1 MSMTKMTVII
11 GYVLIVGI
19 MALGLVTIYNN
30 LVDYSNKKTYSHDIS
45 ELLIV
50 SNTLSLLF
58 EIESEQNLLTP
69 YSARRYFQKYD
80 SIVPVINDN
89 LAELKIV
96 ATDTTRVLKL
106 DSIEMLVGKK
116 KENLKVM
123 AALLDSVRQA
133 PRIMQKTEISQV
145 PRKLNQD
152 IFEYLK
158 SKDLGVSRENKSDTS
173 VVMGERKGFF
183 SRIRDAITGQVDS
196 TIVIE
201 SKSRV
206 TDREFELMVD
216 TIINKVIYSEQL
228 DLQSQSRFYQA
239 LLVRQEIVTNINH
252 MITARIND
260 LLKEIEQEEM
270 MKSFQ
275 LLADREEA
283 LASSQDTMHLS
294 TLLAIAIA
302 ILFGLLFLVSIN
314 RSQRYRRQLEVSNT
328 RVTDLLAS
336 RERMMLT
343 ISHDIKAPMSSILGY
358 LELYKEL
365 LEKGDGKA
373 DGIGSENPAIIEY
386 VVNMQHSGQHVMQLV
401 SSLLDYHKLEAG
413 VWQMQPSNIN
423 LYKLVEDTTLS
434 FKPIAIQKKLAY
446 RVDNKLPAETI
457 YYVDAYMIRQVM
469 GNLISNAIKYTSEG
483 EVAIEVSEVVK
494 EKGKERRK
502 ERRKER
508 VKERVKEKGKC
519 YHFLFKVSDT
529 GLGIDKEEQSL
540 IFQDF
545 KQLDHDGKSVE
556 RVEGSGLG
564 LVITKGFVEQMNGSI
579 SVESE
584 KGAGSL
590 FIVDLP
596 MEPAREESAT
606 ASDTESRE
614 LEALKALEGINVL
627 VVDDDPVQLNMV
639 AKMLNKANVRVVT
652 ENRPERVT
660 SILGDQRF
668 DLLFLDLQMPGMN
681 GFMLVKEIRRLEGN
695 SHRDVPV
702 IALSARNDVSPKSL
716 LDAGFTGYLTKPF
729 TFAQICDTMLK
740 NVDRQDVSETD
751 LIESTSKAEGYDIKD
766 SDSKGTDLKSKG
778 EKSSDAEVIGV
789 EALIDYVKEDSEA
802 SLTILKSFVE
812 ETTHQVTLLKSAF
825 NENNVKVAGE
835 IAHRVLPLIQMM
847 GDEILTGR
855 LKRLEK
861 REALPKD
868 EEQPLLDSLEAK
880 IGEAKRM
887 VRRIEGNG

>member
-1 MSMTKMTVII
+1 MTKITVII

-328 RVTDLLAS
+328 RVTDVLAS
-336 RERMMLT
+336 RER
-343 ISHDIKAPMSSILGY
+343 
-358 LELYKEL
+358 E
-365 LEKGDGKA
+365 
-373 DGIGSENPAIIEY
+373 
-386 VVNMQHSGQHVMQLV
+386 
-401 SSLLDYHKLEAG
+401 
-413 VWQMQPSNIN
+413 
-423 LYKLVEDTTLS
+423 
-434 FKPIAIQKKLAY
+434 
-446 RVDNKLPAETI
+446 
-457 YYVDAYMIRQVM
+457 
-469 GNLISNAIKYTSEG
+469 
-483 EVAIEVSEVVK
+483 
-494 EKGKERRK
+494 
-502 ERRKER
+502 
-508 VKERVKEKGKC
+508 
-519 YHFLFKVSDT
+519 
-529 GLGIDKEEQSL
+529 
-540 IFQDF
+540 
-545 KQLDHDGKSVE
+545 
-556 RVEGSGLG
+556 
-564 LVITKGFVEQMNGSI
+564 
-579 SVESE
+579 
-584 KGAGSL
+584 
-590 FIVDLP
+590 
-596 MEPAREESAT
+596 
-606 ASDTESRE
+606 
-614 LEALKALEGINVL
+614 
-627 VVDDDPVQLNMV
+627 
-639 AKMLNKANVRVVT
+639 
-652 ENRPERVT
+652 
-660 SILGDQRF
+660 
-668 DLLFLDLQMPGMN
+668 
-681 GFMLVKEIRRLEGN
+681 
-695 SHRDVPV
+695 
-702 IALSARNDVSPKSL
+702 
-716 LDAGFTGYLTKPF
+716 
-729 TFAQICDTMLK
+729 
-740 NVDRQDVSETD
+740 
-751 LIESTSKAEGYDIKD
+751 
-766 SDSKGTDLKSKG
+766 
-778 EKSSDAEVIGV
+778 
-789 EALIDYVKEDSEA
+789 
-802 SLTILKSFVE
+802 
-812 ETTHQVTLLKSAF
+812 
-825 NENNVKVAGE
+825 
-835 IAHRVLPLIQMM
+835 
-847 GDEILTGR
+847 
-855 LKRLEK
+855 
-861 REALPKD
+861 
-868 EEQPLLDSLEAK
+868 
-880 IGEAKRM
+880 
-887 VRRIEGNG
+887 